1 MNAVDTAIAF
11 TAAWLAAGLGLFLAA
26 RSFRA
31 IGGAPVLV
39 MPLLATLGVLALGL
53 VAIGLV
59 AFVRVVPW

>member
-11 TAAWLAAGLGLFLAA
+11 TGAWLTVGFGLFLAT

-31 IGGAPVLV
+31 IGRAPVLV
-39 MPLLATLGVLALGL
+39 MPLLATLAAVAMGF

-59 AFVRVVPW
+59 TFVRVVPW

>member
-11 TAAWLAAGLGLFLAA
+11 TGAWLTVGFGLFLAT

-31 IGGAPVLV
+31 IGAAPVLA
-39 MPLLATLGVLALGL
+39 MPLLATAGVLALGL

-59 AFVRVVPW
+59 TFVRVVPW